1 MLLPSVA
8 SEYKC
13 MFKKIHSI
21 PIFMLIVLIIGIF
34 MRGYELKERFLY
46 GHDND
51 LSSWIIK
58 DVVVDHHFRLI
69 GQLTSA
75 PGIFIGPLFYYSLIP
90 FYLAGGMDPASGLYL
105 SLLIGLVSIASLYW
119 VVGRLHSP
127 AAGKISSLLY
137 AGSELISRTEREVVP
152 TTPVMLWSIWCYYAV
167 NLVFRGEKKGFIIAA
182 VLFALVWHINLALI
196 LLAPIFVVGFFS
208 ARPRFKFSDLI
219 LPAVTFIIL
228 SAPLLIFEVRHG
240 FIQTRALTQT
250 LVSAGET
257 TVSVPLVEKISH
269 VVFYA
274 HKNANHI
281 FLDNGNE
288 QGLWIL
294 PTILIIGFG
303 LLLLFKKLP
312 RYLGLVFILWMGLFI
327 FFFTYHPI
335 NLSEYY
341 LNGMNIFWLIIAGVL
356 LSVMF
361 KTKLLRPLSLLI
373 LTGYLFANL
382 SSFLT
387 SPINASG
394 YYPRRAIVDF
404 IAADARSH
412 GYPCVSVSYITSP
425 GNELGYRYLFYLQN
439 LHVNQPKSGSPVY
452 SIVFPHSLVDR
463 LDKTFGA
470 LGLIYPDYAS
480 YSPEAVK
487 LSCAGDNAN
496 LTDPMFGFTK

>member
-1 MLLPSVA
+1 
-8 SEYKC
+8 
-13 MFKKIHSI
+13 MFKKTHSL
-21 PIFMLIVLIIGIF
+21 PIFILVVLIIGIF
-34 MRGYELKERFLY
+34 MRGYQLKDRFLY

-58 DVVVDHHFRLI
+58 DIVTDRHFRLI

-90 FYLAGGMDPASGLYL
+90 FYLVGNMDPASGLYL
-105 SLLIGLVSIASLYW
+105 SLLIGIISIISLYW
-119 VVGRLHSP
+119 VVGCLHSP
-127 AAGKISSLLY
+127 VAGKISALLY

-152 TTPVMLWSIWCYYAV
+152 TTPVMLWSIWCYYAA
-167 NLVFRGEKKGFIIAA
+167 NLVFKGDKKGFMIAA
-182 VLFALVWHINLALI
+182 ILFALVWHINLALI
-196 LLAPIFVVGFFS
+196 LLAPIFVAGFFS
-208 ARPRFKFSDLI
+208 SRNRFKFSDLA
-219 LPAVTFIIL
+219 LPAATFLIL
-228 SAPLLIFEVRHG
+228 SAPLLFFEFRHG

-250 LVSAGET
+250 LISAGEVT
-257 TVSVPLVEKISH
+257 ASIPLTEKISH

-288 QGLWIL
+288 RGLWIL
-294 PTILIIGFG
+294 PAVLVFGFV

-312 RYLGLVFILWMGLFI
+312 AYLGLVFILWMGLFI

-341 LNGMNIFWLIIAGVL
+341 LNGMNIFWFIISGVL
-356 LSVMF
+356 LAALF
-361 KTKLLRPLSLLI
+361 NTKIFRPLVLII
-373 LTGYLFANL
+373 LTGFLFGNL

-394 YYPRRAIVDF
+394 YYSRRAVVDF

-452 SIVFPHSLVDR
+452 SIVFPHSLVDH

-470 LGLIYPDYAS
+470 LGLIYPDYTS

-487 LSCAGDNAN
+487 LSCAGANAN